1 MKRNIR
7 SYLGHKPVIGDDAF
21 IDPSATVIGDVRLG
35 RKVSI
40 WPGAILRGD
49 VNHIEIG
56 EGSNVQDG
64 SMLHVTHKRSDDPEG
79 APLVIGRNVTIGH
92 NVTLHGCTL
101 GDEVLVGIGSIV
113 LDRAVVENRVLI
125 GAGSLVPPG
134 KHLASGYLY
143 LGNPVRQVRALS
155 EHELAFFDYSAQH
168 YQRLADNHRQSL
180 AADDAEESL

>member
-7 SYLGHKPVIGDDAF
+7 SYLGQRPVIEEGGF
-21 IDPSATVIGDVRLG
+21 IDPCATVIGEVHLA
-35 RKVSI
+35 RKVSV
-40 WPGAILRGD
+40 WPGAIIRGD
-49 VNHIEIG
+49 VNRIEIG

-113 LDRAVVENRVLI
+113 LDRAVVGSRVLI

-134 KHLASGYLY
+134 KRLESGYLY
-143 LGNPVRQVRALS
+143 LGNPVKQVRALT
-155 EHELAFFDYSAQH
+155 ERELAFFEYSALH
-168 YQRLADNHRQSL
+168 YQRLADNHQQSL
-180 AADDAEESL
+180 AADEAENSL